1 MGARV
6 PLPARASFRDL
17 MRDLLGRPVTVRP
30 GPDLE
35 LDVDRVSYLSGF
47 RFDDGDAA
55 ALAVTDLDLSIAAGA
70 AIGAMPPQETRAEVE
85 QAGKL
90 EGDLVDFV
98 HEVVNVASRLLN
110 SPTTPH
116 VVLREFEVVP
126 GEVPEDLAELATHPT
141 VRHDWTVGIDG
152 YGEGRIALLA

>member
-17 MRDLLGRPVTVRP
+17 LRDLLGRAVTVRP
-30 GPDLE
+30 GTGLQLDPD
-35 LDVDRVSYLSGF
+35 RASYLSGF
-47 RFDDGDAA
+47 RFDDGSAA
-55 ALAVTDLDLSIAAGA
+55 ALAVTDLDLSTAAAA
-70 AIGAMPPQETRAEVE
+70 AIGAMPPQETREEVE
-85 QAGKL
+85 QAGRL
-90 EGDLVDFV
+90 DGDLVDFM

-126 GEVPEDLAELATHPT
+126 GEVPEDLAELATTPT
-141 VRHDWTVGIDG
+141 VREDWTVGVDG